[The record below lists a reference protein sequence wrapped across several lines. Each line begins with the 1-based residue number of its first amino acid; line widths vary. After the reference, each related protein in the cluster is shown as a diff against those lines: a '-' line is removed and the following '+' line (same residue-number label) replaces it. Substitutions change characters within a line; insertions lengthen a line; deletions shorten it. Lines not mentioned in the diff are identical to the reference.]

1 MRTYVYVD
9 GFNLYYG
16 ALKKSPYKW
25 LDIKALFTSVL
36 RPGNQ
41 IQAIKYYIAR
51 VSARPENPDAPT
63 RQDAYLRALTAYI
76 PELSITF
83 GGFVHKPVSMRL
95 VTPSWGKKY
104 AQVWK
109 SEEKG
114 SDVNLAVHLLN
125 DAWHKRYDCAVVCS
139 NDGDLAEAL
148 RIVRKELRKTVIL
161 AVPGDAANR
170 PPSNQLRRWASYTL
184 QIPPAALAASQLP
197 DPIPGTKI
205 HKPSAW

>member
-16 ALKKSPYKW
+16 ALKSSPYKW
-25 LDIKALFTSVL
+25 LDIKALFKRIL
-36 RPGNQ
+36 RPSNE

-63 RQDAYLRALTAYI
+63 RQDAYLRALSAHI
-76 PELSITF
+76 PELSITY

-95 VTPSWGKKY
+95 VAPRWGRKY

-114 SDVNLAVHLLN
+114 SDVNLAVHLVN
-125 DAWHKRYDCAVVCS
+125 DAWQRRYDCAVICS

-161 AVPGDAANR
+161 AVPGDAENR

-184 QIPPAALAASQLP
+184 QIPSAALAASQLP
-197 DPIPGTKI
+197 NPIPGTRI
-205 HKPSAW
+205 HKPAVW